1 MQRRGRMLDF
11 KRPEPS
17 AAVIR
22 IVRAVVPLANRL
34 FLKGLKLD
42 VDAESVARLEAV
54 RGHSAVLAPN
64 HPASA
69 DPVVMFLLSTRVSQP
84 FYYMAA
90 REAFDKGRFG
100 AVRAWLMQRVG
111 VYSVVRGTV
120 DRDAFRTTRELLSKG
135 EWPVVIFGE
144 GEISRQN
151 DTVMRF
157 ERGIVQMCFW
167 ALDDMVKA
175 DVRKPLYV
183 VPVGIKYHYPRDMW
197 NSIDAALTRLERH
210 ILPSAERT
218 PAERYERLRRIGV
231 AVFRTLA
238 SEYQYEVDESVSLEV
253 HIERLKDAILVRAE
267 GIMGLQKGADILTR
281 TRALK
286 NLVDAQVH
294 QDTEE
299 MTEYEGRI
307 HAEQLQKI
315 QQFYPDL
322 ERLINFISITDGY
335 VAEEPSPER
344 FVDVILRL
352 EREVF
357 GRSEPRGPRVA
368 SVRVGEPVDLR
379 ERYDSYRARKRETV
393 EEITDDVETAV
404 QNLVGGSRKEQE
416 CT

>member
-17 AAVIR
+17 TAVIR
-22 IVRAVVPLANRL
+22 IVRAVLPLANRL

-42 VDAESVARLEAV
+42 VDAESTARLRAV
-54 RGHSAVLAPN
+54 HGHPTVLAPN
-64 HPASA
+64 HPASE
-69 DPVVMFLLSTRVSQP
+69 DPVVMFLLSGRMSQP

-90 REAFDKGRFG
+90 REVFDRGRFG
-100 AVRAWLMQRVG
+100 TVRCRLMQRVG

-120 DRDAFRTTRELLSKG
+120 DRDAFRTTRQLLVKG
-135 EWPVVIFGE
+135 DWPIVIFGE

-151 DTVMRF
+151 DRVMRF

-167 ALDDMVKA
+167 ALDDMEKA
-175 DVRKPLYV
+175 EAGRPLHV

-218 PAERYERLRRIGV
+218 PADRYGRLRRIGV

-238 SEYQYEVDESVSLEV
+238 AEYQYEIDESVSLDV
-253 HIERLKDAILVRAE
+253 HIERLKGAILSRAE
-267 GIMGLQKGADILTR
+267 GTLGIQTEADTLTR

-294 QDTEE
+294 QDLDE
-299 MTEYEGRI
+299 MTEYERKI
-307 HAEQLQKI
+307 HGEQLQKFE
-315 QQFYPDL
+315 QFYPDL

-344 FVDVILRL
+344 FLDVILRL

-357 GRSEPRGPRVA
+357 GRSEMRGPRVA
-368 SVRVGEPVDLR
+368 SVRVGEPIDLR
-379 ERYDSYRARKRETV
+379 ERYDSYRDRKRETV
-393 EEITDDVETAV
+393 EEITSDVETAV
-404 QNLVGGSRKEQE
+404 QSLVGESRKEPE